1 MSYSSKLTEPRERA
15 VATSDLWPVRNRADQ
30 RGLPW
35 ASEVGRLVGTSPP
48 PWGRRCFWVDGV
60 RGEVKGRALQPVPD
74 NCVLWKNSHGTHTGG
89 AVSAETP

>member
-1 MSYSSKLTEPRERA
+1 M
-15 VATSDLWPVRNRADQ
+15 ATSDLWPVRNRADR

-48 PWGRRCFWVDGV
+48 LWGWCCFWVDSV
-60 RGEVKGRALQPVPD
+60 RGEVKGRAPQPVPD
-74 NCVLWKNSHGTHTGG
+74 NYVLWKNSHATHTRG